1 MTTFL
6 IVLHIVVCLALIAIV
21 LLQGGKGAEM
31 GASFG
36 AGGSQTV
43 FGASGGQS
51 FMGKLTATA
60 AIIFMLTSLTLAYF
74 YGQPGGG
81 SIMPSSVVTATP
93 QTEPVG
99 AAVPAAESAVTP
111 ATETTASDA
120 APTTGDAP
128 VQANP
133 AAEKN

>member
-6 IVLHIVVCLALIAIV
+6 IVLHILVCLALIAIV

-51 FMGKLTATA
+51 FMGKLTAAA

-74 YGQPGGG
+74 YGQPGGD
-81 SIMPSSVVTATP
+81 SVMPSSVVTAAP
-93 QTEPVG
+93 QAEPVPTTAPTPETD
-99 AAVPAAESAVTP
+99 AAPAPETALPTETP
-111 ATETTASDA
+111 ATGEA
-120 APTTGDAP
+120 APEAAT
-128 VQANP
+128 N
-133 AAEKN
+133 AEKK

>member
-6 IVLHIVVCLALIAIV
+6 IVLHILVCLALIAIV

-51 FMGKLTATA
+51 FMGKLTAAA

-93 QTEPVG
+93 QVEPLPAAEPVT
-99 AAVPAAESAVTP
+99 ESAVTP
-111 ATETTASDA
+111 TPEPATTEAASA
-120 APTTGDAP
+120 TGDAP
-128 VQANP
+128 IQADP

>member
-6 IVLHIVVCLALIAIV
+6 IVLHILVCLALIAIV

-51 FMGKLTATA
+51 FMGKLTAAA

-93 QTEPVG
+93 QAEPVP
-99 AAVPAAESAVTP
+99 ATEPAAESAVAP
-111 ATETTASDA
+111 ASEPTTTQA
-120 APTTGDAP
+120 APATGDAP

-133 AAEKN
+133 DAEKN

>member
-6 IVLHIVVCLALIAIV
+6 IVLHIIVCLALIAIV

-43 FGASGGQS
+43 FGAAGGQS
-51 FMGKLTATA
+51 FMGKLTAAA

-74 YGQPGGG
+74 YGQPGGD
-81 SIMPSSVVTATP
+81 SIMPSSVMTATP
-93 QTEPVG
+93 QAE
-99 AAVPAAESAVTP
+99 PAAATQPAAAGTVTP
-111 ATETTASDA
+111 PSEAAATVP
-120 APTTGDAP
+120 APTTGEAAS
-128 VQANP
+128 QA
-133 AAEKN
+133 ASEAEKK

>member
-51 FMGKLTATA
+51 FMGKLTAAA

-74 YGQPGGG
+74 YGQPGGS

-93 QTEPVG
+93 QAEPVP
-99 AAVPAAESAVTP
+99 ATEPAAESAVAPASEP
-111 ATETTASDA
+111 ATTEA
-120 APTTGDAP
+120 APATGDAP

-133 AAEKN
+133 DAEKN